1 MLKKLILAAV
11 AAATLAFG
19 AGQADAATAHGR
31 VQVGRLACNV
41 EPGVGLIVVSSKN
54 LTCWFYR
61 QGFRPE
67 RYRGTINK
75 LGLDIGVTALTH
87 IEWLVFAATE
97 TRYTRHALA
106 GDYVGGSA
114 EATLGV
120 GLGANWL
127 VGGWRRSFAL
137 QPLSIQGQV
146 GLNYSIAL
154 AQLTLR

>member
-1 MLKKLILAAV
+1 MMKKLILAAV
-11 AAATLAFG
+11 AAVTLAFG
-19 AGQADAATAHGR
+19 AGQADAAAHGR

-41 EPGVGLIVVSSKN
+41 DPGVGLIIVSSKN
-54 LTCWFYR
+54 LTCWFTR
-61 QGFRPE
+61 DGARPE

-75 LGLDIGVTALTH
+75 LGIDIGVTAVTH

-127 VGGWRRSFAL
+127 VGGFRRSFAL
-137 QPLSIQGQV
+137 QPLSVQGQV
-146 GLNYSIAL
+146 GLNYSVAF
-154 AQLTLR
+154 AQLSLR